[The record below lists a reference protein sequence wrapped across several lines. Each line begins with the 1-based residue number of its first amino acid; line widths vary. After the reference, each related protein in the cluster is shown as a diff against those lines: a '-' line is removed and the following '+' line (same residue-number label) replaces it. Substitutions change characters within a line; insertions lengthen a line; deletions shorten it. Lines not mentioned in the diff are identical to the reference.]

1 MGNFIWKWI
10 SCVTMIGWKKTNRK
24 YPLCKAPKVNQFWL
38 FNVIWPQHWLLCWKL
53 PFENLCSIKHACIC
67 CWIDNCIL
75 EVVTKMIPK
84 VVKVYYTKIDHS
96 YSRLSKL
103 IFLQFK
109 EGFIKLKFSDCLS
122 QMYVQYDKIVQW
134 SRSKLESFEVVQLEC
149 LVIKIG
155 DRKNNFINSKIERPV
170 VTQKT

>member
-1 MGNFIWKWI
+1 MHVSVVELII
-10 SCVTMIGWKKTNRK
+10 
-24 YPLCKAPKVNQFWL
+24 AFW
-38 FNVIWPQHWLLCWKL
+38 
-53 PFENLCSIKHACIC
+53 
-67 CWIDNCIL
+67 

-84 VVKVYYTKIDHS
+84 SVKVYNYEIDQSYFTHS
-96 YSRLSKL
+96 NL

-155 DRKNNFINSKIERPV
+155 DRKNNFVNSKIERPV